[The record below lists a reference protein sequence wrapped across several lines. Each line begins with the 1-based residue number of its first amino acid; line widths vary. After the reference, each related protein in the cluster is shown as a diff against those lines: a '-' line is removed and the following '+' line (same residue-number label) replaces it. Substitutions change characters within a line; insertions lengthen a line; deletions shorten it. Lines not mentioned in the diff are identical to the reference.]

1 MELGRVLYWLRR
13 GQNVSQAQLAREL
26 GISKGYLALIEN
38 GFREISTSMMEKF
51 VEYYGVPRVLFHFM
65 RDYDELIKE
74 HKPLADCVM
83 AQYPKLKAIV
93 EAIQK
98 EDQEGFHVEP
108 GDTLPLLRKP
118 TKLGIRRHTHK
129 EG

>member
-13 GQNVSQAQLAREL
+13 GQGVSQAQLARDL

-38 GFREISTSMMEKF
+38 GFREISTSMMDKF
-51 VEYYGVPRVLFHFM
+51 VEYFGVPRILFHFM
-65 RDYDELIKE
+65 RDYSELIKE

-83 AQYPKLKAIV
+83 AQYPKLQSIV
-93 EAIQK
+93 EAI
-98 EDQEGFHVEP
+98 EAEERDGITVVP
-108 GDTLPLLRKP
+108 GETLPLLRKP

-129 EG
+129 E